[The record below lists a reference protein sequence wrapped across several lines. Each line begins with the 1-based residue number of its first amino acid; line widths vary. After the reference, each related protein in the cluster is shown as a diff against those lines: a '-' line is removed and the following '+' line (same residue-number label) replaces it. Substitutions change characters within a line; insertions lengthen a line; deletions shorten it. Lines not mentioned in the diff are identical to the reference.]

1 MSLKYFF
8 PSFLVLLVVI
18 LLGVKNYEIWNY
30 PFELSEENGL
40 TRKQGKDPEAARITM
55 GSQKDPVSIASY
67 VFIAEKNIFNPER
80 KDFPV
85 RPVETSKQNVR
96 PQVILYGV
104 SIAEDYQ
111 AASIINPG
119 RALRKGERET
129 MTLKV
134 GEKVG
139 EYKLAKIQPDR
150 ITMESN
156 GDSFEVLLYDSRNP
170 KKRIEVK
177 TEVKPPTVTSTQP
190 APAPTTS
197 PVPQAAPPA
206 TAAAP
211 PSASIEKPKEPPQQQ
226 QVVPPIPAP
235 TPRPIPSRWERSQ
248 LRRGGIPA
256 YPPTSPSPG
265 TPGQGTGGN

>member
-55 GSQKDPVSIASY
+55 GSQRDPISIASY

-134 GEKVG
+134 GEKS
-139 EYKLAKIQPDR
+139 ENISWQRSSR
-150 ITMESN
+150 I
-156 GDSFEVLLYDSRNP
+156 VLLWNRM
-170 KKRIEVK
+170 
-177 TEVKPPTVTSTQP
+177 
-190 APAPTTS
+190 
-197 PVPQAAPPA
+197 
-206 TAAAP
+206 
-211 PSASIEKPKEPPQQQ
+211 
-226 QVVPPIPAP
+226 
-235 TPRPIPSRWERSQ
+235 
-248 LRRGGIPA
+248 
-256 YPPTSPSPG
+256 G
-265 TPGQGTGGN
+265 TPLKSSYMIQGTQRKEWR